1 VHLPLPESVQPSP
14 FAINTLNSSCPGAL
28 FEECHPAK
36 GTSKDYRTTPF
47 YELNPAMNVSLPDAI
62 ESVNKMEAFD
72 ASPNVFVIIA
82 HDTSLLDVLPFFPK
96 TINNWD
102 SANYKSIG
110 TWRFLKDFEGAIKS

>member
-1 VHLPLPESVQPSP
+1 
-14 FAINTLNSSCPGAL
+14 L

-36 GTSKDYRTTPF
+36 GTNKDYRTTPF

-110 TWRFLKDFEGAIKS
+110 TWRFLKDFGGAIKSYKTDGN